1 MNILFLT
8 RFYPEPKIGGIERV
22 TKLLAEFFVRKGHR
36 VFNLYFEQSRY
47 DGCFGELFE
56 AKHLEDIYDRSGIA
70 DYLKSHQISI
80 VINQSQFFYSP
91 FLGSVVHEMGAK
103 LITCIHSSISMKT
116 IEKSDALKSAS
127 GLKKTFIQW
136 GYPLFKCYSENKL
149 RRQHINSFNASDRT
163 LLLSDSLV
171 DQFRKNLRLKKTDNR
186 LDFIYNPLSFPER
199 MEEVSLLK
207 KENIVLVVARL
218 YEPQKKLSLLFQ
230 AWSLIPTDG
239 WELIIVGDGT
249 DRPKY
254 EEMAKGMNNVLFVGT
269 QNPISYYRR
278 ARIFAMT
285 SIWEGL
291 PMSILECL
299 QMGVVPIVMDSF
311 LAAKDLIDDGENGV
325 LVPYP
330 NTKTFANELS
340 SLMRDKDKRETM
352 VRNAIESSKRY
363 SMDEIGRKWECTFD
377 SIL

>member
-47 DGCFGELFE
+47 DGCLGELFE
-56 AKHLEDIYDRSGIA
+56 AKHLENIYDRSGIA

-91 FLGSVVHEMGAK
+91 FLGQVVHEMGAK

-116 IEKSDALKSAS
+116 VEKSDALKSAS
-127 GLKKTFIQW
+127 GLRKTFIQW

-149 RRQHINSFNASDRT
+149 RRQHINSFNASDKT

-171 DQFRKNLRLKKTDNR
+171 DVFKKNLRLKKTDSR

-230 AWSLIPTDG
+230 AWRTIPTNG
-239 WELIIVGDGT
+239 WQLIVVGDGE
-249 DRPKY
+249 DRMRY
-254 EEMAKGMNNVLFVGT
+254 EQITQDIENISFVGA
-269 QNPISYYRR
+269 QDPLPYYRR
-278 ARIFAMT
+278 AKIFAMT

-291 PMSILECL
+291 PMTILESL
-299 QMGVVPIVMDSF
+299 QMGVAPIVMDSF
-311 LAAKDLIDDGENGV
+311 PAAKDMIKNGENGI

-330 NTKTFANELS
+330 DIKQFVDNMC
-340 SLMRDKDKRETM
+340 SLMQDDDKRERM
-352 VRNAIESSKRY
+352 ARRSIESSNKY
-363 SMDEIGRKWECTFD
+363 SMDEIGMRWENVFNQMK
-377 SIL
+377 